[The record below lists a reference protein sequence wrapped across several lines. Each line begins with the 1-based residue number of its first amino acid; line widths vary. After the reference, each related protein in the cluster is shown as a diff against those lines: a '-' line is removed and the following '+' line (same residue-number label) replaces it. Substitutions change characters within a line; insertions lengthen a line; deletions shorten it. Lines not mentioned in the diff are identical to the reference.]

1 MKENNVYLEPAL
13 QTAGKLYLYHD
24 FVASIP
30 NGKINDNFFDY
41 LSKLT
46 LEETNE
52 LVDNLASLNHIKDLD
67 CTVLYGNPDSV
78 IGRLF
83 KIYAR
88 GTGTG
93 ELAVAWMINGAKI
106 SGNSKSYDVTFQNSK
121 YEIKDWSSQS
131 PNASILAG
139 VKSKV
144 INFEFWYEVIDTLR
158 RLDKLTGKTEGTI
171 KFDLS
176 EYFEEEFVDLAYSV
190 LDAQRNILSGEVG
203 KKMMQM
209 LRDFYFITSKISSDI
224 DGYTNLILRGP
235 NITPIEISI
244 SPIDD
249 VNIQSFQVNPIKK
262 DGKTYILTELRR
274 LKYVRD
280 PEEFDKDLQSAV
292 NQITDDVTY
301 IVFRKN
307 KINFVSPGGF
317 KPDVI
322 TISSLK
328 FIERDL

>member
-13 QTAGKLYLYHD
+13 QMAGKLYLYYD

-52 LVDNLASLNHIKDLD
+52 LVDNLASINHIKDLD
-67 CTVLYGNPDSV
+67 CTVLYGNADSV

-106 SGNSKSYDVTFQNSK
+106 SGNSKSYDVTFQDSK
-121 YEIKDWSSQS
+121 YEIKDWSSHG
-131 PNASILAG
+131 NASILAG

-144 INFEFWYEVIDTLR
+144 INFDFWYEVIDTLR
-158 RLDKLTGKTEGTI
+158 RLDKLTGKTEGNI

-176 EYFEEEFVDLAYSV
+176 KYFEEDFVDLAYGV
-190 LDAQRNILSGEVG
+190 LNVQRNILSGEVG

-209 LRDFYFITSKISSDI
+209 LRDFYFITSKISSGI

-249 VNIQSFQVNPIKK
+249 VNIKAFQVNPIKK

-301 IVFRKN
+301 IVFRKY

>member
-30 NGKINDNFFDY
+30 NGKIKDNFFDY

-93 ELAVAWMINGAKI
+93 ELAVAWIINGAKI

-131 PNASILAG
+131 PNASI
-139 VKSKV
+139 
-144 INFEFWYEVIDTLR
+144 
-158 RLDKLTGKTEGTI
+158 
-171 KFDLS
+171 
-176 EYFEEEFVDLAYSV
+176 
-190 LDAQRNILSGEVG
+190 
-203 KKMMQM
+203 
-209 LRDFYFITSKISSDI
+209 
-224 DGYTNLILRGP
+224 
-235 NITPIEISI
+235 
-244 SPIDD
+244 
-249 VNIQSFQVNPIKK
+249 
-262 DGKTYILTELRR
+262 
-274 LKYVRD
+274 
-280 PEEFDKDLQSAV
+280 
-292 NQITDDVTY
+292 
-301 IVFRKN
+301 
-307 KINFVSPGGF
+307 
-317 KPDVI
+317 
-322 TISSLK
+322 
-328 FIERDL
+328 